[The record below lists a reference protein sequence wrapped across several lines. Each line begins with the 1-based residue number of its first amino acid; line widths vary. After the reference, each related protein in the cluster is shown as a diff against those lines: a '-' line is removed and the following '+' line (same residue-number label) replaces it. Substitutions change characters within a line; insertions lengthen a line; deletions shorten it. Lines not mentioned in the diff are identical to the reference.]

1 MIPRCAAFVRTI
13 ANDHPG
19 LGRDEHIIST
29 TFQNLAENFLRQTVG
44 ITIGRVKQ
52 IDTSLEAKID
62 LATSGVDPRGAYL
75 AENVAAT
82 ESHRT

>member
-1 MIPRCAAFVRTI
+1 
-13 ANDHPG
+13 
-19 LGRDEHIIST
+19 
-29 TFQNLAENFLRQTVG
+29 
-44 ITIGRVKQ
+44 
-52 IDTSLEAKID
+52 